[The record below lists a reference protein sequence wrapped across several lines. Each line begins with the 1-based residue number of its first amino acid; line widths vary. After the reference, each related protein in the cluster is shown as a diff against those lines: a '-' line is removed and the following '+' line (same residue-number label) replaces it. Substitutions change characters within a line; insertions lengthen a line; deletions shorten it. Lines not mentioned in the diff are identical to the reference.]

1 MPLKQ
6 PFRKGAIHLLIFV
19 LFLLV
24 SHEQTLFAD
33 AAKTGKTRKSILA
46 GTWYPEN
53 PKDLRK
59 QVNAFLKQVPP
70 KPKQDRLV
78 ALIVPHAGYRY
89 SGQVAAHAYKLLQAR
104 KFETVVIVAP
114 SHRAPFSGVSVYD
127 IGGYSTPLGTVPL
140 DLELIQTIKSKDSGI
155 RYIQNAHRSEHSLE
169 IQLPFIQMLLPEA
182 KLVPLV
188 MGDQQLKT
196 SMSLAQTLSDS
207 IQGRSVLLVA
217 STDLSHFHS
226 YDEAKKLDRRI
237 MDRVAVMDAEGIY
250 ADLAFGLGEACGGG
264 PMMAALLAAKQLGA
278 DQSDVLFAANSGDVT
293 GDRSRVVGYMAAAL
307 WASADKKIDSS
318 ANNVMTSDRI
328 GLNKEE
334 REILHGIAK
343 QSVEAVLYGRKA
355 PVMKDMPPRLNQ
367 TRGVFVT
374 FKKGDHLRG
383 CIGCISGNEPLAQ
396 TVSKMAVS
404 AAFRDPR
411 FPPVRKE
418 ELPQLSIE
426 ISVLSPLRKIASP
439 DEIRVGMHGLYMKH
453 GNRAGLLLPQVAD
466 RYGWDSMTFL
476 EQTCRKAGLPKSSW
490 KDPKT
495 EIFVFSAEIF

>member
-1 MPLKQ
+1 MSLKQ
-6 PFRKGAIHLLIFV
+6 PIRKGAFHLLIFA
-19 LFLLV
+19 LFLLF
-24 SHEQTLFAD
+24 SHEQTPFA
-33 AAKTGKTRKSILA
+33 AAANAGKIRESVLA

-59 QVNAFLKQVPP
+59 QLNIFLKEVPQ
-70 KPKQDRLV
+70 KTMQDRLV

-89 SGQVAAHAYKLLQAR
+89 SGQVAAHAYKLLEAQ

-114 SHRAPFSGVSVYD
+114 SHRARFSGVSVYD
-127 IGGYSTPLGTVPL
+127 IGGYGTPLGTVPL
-140 DLELIQTIKSKDSGI
+140 DLELIHTIKSKDSGI

-169 IQLPFIQMLLPEA
+169 IQIPFIQKLLPEA
-182 KLVPLV
+182 KLVPLI
-188 MGDQQLKT
+188 MGDQQIQT
-196 SMSLAQTLSDS
+196 SVSLAQTLSDS
-207 IQGRSVLLVA
+207 IQGKSVLLVA

-226 YDEAKKLDRRI
+226 YEEAKKLDRKI
-237 MDRVAVMDAEGIY
+237 MDRVRVMDAEGIY

-264 PMMAALLAAKQLGA
+264 PLMTVLLAAKQLSA
-278 DQSDVLFAANSGDVT
+278 DHSEVLFAANSGDVT

-307 WASADKKIDSS
+307 WASEKEKIDSS
-318 ANNVMTSDRI
+318 VNNVTAPDRI

-334 REILHGIAK
+334 KEILHGIAK
-343 QSVEAVLYGRKA
+343 QSVEAVLYERKA
-355 PVMKDMPPRLNQ
+355 PVMKDLPPRLKQ
-367 TRGVFVT
+367 IRGVFVT
-374 FKKGDHLRG
+374 LQKGDHLRG
-383 CIGCISGNEPLAQ
+383 CIGCVSGNETLAQ

-418 ELPQLSIE
+418 ELPQLSFE

-439 DEIRVGMHGLYMKH
+439 DEIRVGMHGLYLKH

-466 RYGWDSMTFL
+466 RYGWNPMTFL
-476 EQTCRKAGLPKSSW
+476 EQTCRKAGLPSGSW
-490 KDPKT
+490 EDPKT

>member
-1 MPLKQ
+1 MSLKQ
-6 PFRKGAIHLLIFV
+6 PIRKGAFHLLVFAF
-19 LFLLV
+19 FLLF
-24 SHEQTLFAD
+24 SHEQAPC
-33 AAKTGKTRKSILA
+33 AAANAGKIRKSVLA

-59 QVNAFLKQVPP
+59 QVNAFLKQVP
-70 KPKQDRLV
+70 KETKLDRLV

-89 SGQVAAHAYKLLQAR
+89 SGQVAAHAYKLLEAR
-104 KFETVVIVAP
+104 KFETVVIIAP
-114 SHRAPFSGVSVYD
+114 SHRARFSGVSVYD
-127 IGGYSTPLGTVPL
+127 AGGYGTPLGTVPL
-140 DLELIQTIKSKDSGI
+140 DLELIHTIKSKDSGI

-188 MGDQQLKT
+188 MGDQQLQT
-196 SMSLAQTLSDS
+196 SVSLAQTLSES
-207 IQGRSVLLVA
+207 IQEKSVLLVA

-226 YDEAKKLDRRI
+226 YEEAKKLDRRV

-250 ADLAFGLGEACGGG
+250 ADLAFGLSEACGGG
-264 PMMAALLAAKQLGA
+264 PMMTALLAAKQLGA
-278 DQSDVLFAANSGDVT
+278 DQSEVLFAANSGDVT

-307 WASADKKIDSS
+307 WASAKKKIDSS
-318 ANNVMTSDRI
+318 VNNVMAWDRI
-328 GLNKEE
+328 GLNKGE
-334 REILHGIAK
+334 RKILHGIAK
-343 QSVEAVLYGRKA
+343 QSVEAVLYGRKS
-355 PVMKDMPPRLNQ
+355 PEIKDLPPRLKQ
-367 TRGVFVT
+367 IRGVFVT
-374 FKKGDHLRG
+374 LQKGEHLRG
-383 CIGCISGNEPLAQ
+383 CIGCISGNEILAQ

-418 ELPQLSIE
+418 ELPQLSFE

-439 DEIRVGMHGLYMKH
+439 DEIRVGMHGLYMRH

-466 RYGWDSMTFL
+466 RYGWNSMTFL
-476 EQTCRKAGLPKSSW
+476 EQACRKAGLPRSSW

>member
-1 MPLKQ
+1 MPFKR
-6 PFRKGAIHLLIFV
+6 PIRKGTFHLFIFV
-19 LFLLV
+19 LFLLF
-24 SHEQTLFAD
+24 SHEQTPFA
-33 AAKTGKTRKSILA
+33 AAANAGKIRESVLA

-59 QVNAFLKQVPP
+59 QVNAFLKQVPQ
-70 KPKQDRLV
+70 KTKQDRLV

-89 SGQVAAHAYKLLQAR
+89 SGQVAAHAYKLLEAR

-114 SHRAPFSGVSVYD
+114 SHRASFSGVSVYD
-127 IGGYSTPLGTVPL
+127 IGGYGTPLGTVPL
-140 DLELIQTIKSKDSGI
+140 DQELIHTIKSKDSEI

-188 MGDQQLKT
+188 MGDQKLQT
-196 SMSLAQTLSDS
+196 SVSLAQTLSES
-207 IQGRSVLLVA
+207 IQGKS

-226 YDEAKKLDRRI
+226 YEEAKKLDRRV
-237 MDRVAVMDAEGIY
+237 MDRVAVMDAEGIH

-264 PMMAALLAAKQLGA
+264 PMVTALLAAKQLGA
-278 DQSDVLFAANSGDVT
+278 DQSEVLFAANSGDVT

-307 WASADKKIDSS
+307 WASARNKIDSS
-318 ANNVMTSDRI
+318 VNNVMASDRI
-328 GLNKEE
+328 GLNKGE

-343 QSVEAVLYGRKA
+343 QSVEAVLFGRNA
-355 PVMKDMPPRLNQ
+355 PKIKDLPPRLKQ
-367 TRGVFVT
+367 IRGVFVT
-374 FKKGDHLRG
+374 LQKGDHLRG
-383 CIGCISGNEPLAQ
+383 CIGCISGNEALAQ
-396 TVSKMAVS
+396 TVSRMAVS

-418 ELPQLSIE
+418 ELPQLSFE

-439 DEIRVGMHGLYMKH
+439 DEIRVGMHGLYMRH
-453 GNRAGLLLPQVAD
+453 GNRAGLLLPQVAE
-466 RYGWDSMTFL
+466 RYGWNRMTFL
-476 EQTCRKAGLPKSSW
+476 EQTCRKAGLPESSW
-490 KDPKT
+490 EDPKT